1 MLGLVPGTALGHVRW
16 RPTVWL
22 GSGLLALLGLL
33 DAAATQIETATV
45 TYVADGD
52 TLYVRGFGQEQQ
64 AVRLLGIDA
73 PEICQ
78 EGGPASRQALQS
90 LLLGQSVTVARQGRD
105 TYGRELA
112 LVYWQGQDVGR
123 WMVGQGLAWSYQF
136 GRDAGP
142 YAHEQA
148 AARSARLGLFAQ
160 PDPQP
165 PHRFRRRHGSCKT
178 SP

>member
-1 MLGLVPGTALGHVRW
+1 
-16 RPTVWL
+16 
-22 GSGLLALLGLL
+22 
-33 DAAATQIETATV
+33 
-45 TYVADGD
+45 
-52 TLYVRGFGQEQQ
+52 
-64 AVRLLGIDA
+64 
-73 PEICQ
+73 
-78 EGGPASRQALQS
+78 LQS
-90 LLLGQSVTVARQGRD
+90 LLLGQSVTVARQGQD

-112 LVYWQGQDVGR
+112 IVYWQGQDVGR

-142 YAHEQA
+142 YAREQA

-160 PDPQP
+160 ADPQP